1 MFLISDEQ
9 IRSLVTVKDCLE
21 VVELAFQDLAEG
33 KAVDSPR
40 ERIFVETPKDAGV
53 YALSRLCAAVPRFGV
68 AALRITSHPRGSS
81 RDPMDNHFILLF
93 NVENGRLLALLQGFT
108 LSGLRLGA
116 TTALVAKYLAP
127 KGELEV
133 GVFGSGKQA
142 RANLEGLAAVTKIH
156 QVKVYSP
163 NPSHCSLFCE
173 EMAKKLGLA
182 VIPHR
187 ESSGVVQ
194 GSDIVLGASNA
205 WEPVFDGNLIKDGAL
220 VISLRNS
227 DHHKKPREFDETT
240 IKRSSTIVVCSKE
253 QINIDQQGEL
263 LEPIEKGLTSWAK
276 IYELT
281 DLVTG
286 KVPGRRSPEE
296 IVFYHSNTGNGIQ
309 FAAVAFKALQ
319 IAKDSGTGRE
329 LPDEWFFTDL
339 TSWWEQGFHPTP

>member
-1 MFLISDEQ
+1 MVLVKSEADSSADGGTWTTLIIDVSEINDYVLIYNKLIAFSLMPRKQKERNDVLISDEQ
-9 IRSLVTVKDCLE
+9 IRSSVTVKDCLE
-21 VVELAFQDLAEG
+21 VVELAFQDLAAG

-53 YALSRLCAAVPRFGV
+53 YALSRLCGAVPRFGV

-81 RDPMDNHFILLF
+81 RDPLDNHFILLF

-133 GVFGSGKQA
+133 GVFGSGKSKSQPG
-142 RANLEGLAAVTKIH
+142 GLAAVTKIH

-173 EMAKKLGLA
+173 EMGKKLGLA

-205 WEPVFDGNLIKDGAL
+205 WEPVYDGNLIKM
-220 VISLRNS
+220 V
-227 DHHKKPREFDETT
+227 
-240 IKRSSTIVVCSKE
+240 
-253 QINIDQQGEL
+253 
-263 LEPIEKGLTSWAK
+263 
-276 IYELT
+276 
-281 DLVTG
+281 
-286 KVPGRRSPEE
+286 
-296 IVFYHSNTGNGIQ
+296 HS
-309 FAAVAFKALQ
+309 
-319 IAKDSGTGRE
+319 
-329 LPDEWFFTDL
+329 
-339 TSWWEQGFHPTP
+339 

>member
-1 MFLISDEQ
+1 ME
-9 IRSLVTVKDCLE
+9 
-21 VVELAFQDLAEG
+21 
-33 KAVDSPR
+33 
-40 ERIFVETPKDAGV
+40 
-53 YALSRLCAAVPRFGV
+53 
-68 AALRITSHPRGSS
+68 
-81 RDPMDNHFILLF
+81 
-93 NVENGRLLALLQGFT
+93 
-108 LSGLRLGA
+108 
-116 TTALVAKYLAP
+116 
-127 KGELEV
+127 
-133 GVFGSGKQA
+133 
-142 RANLEGLAAVTKIH
+142 
-156 QVKVYSP
+156 
-163 NPSHCSLFCE
+163 
-173 EMAKKLGLA
+173 KKLGLA

-205 WEPVFDGNLIKDGAL
+205 WKPVYDGNLIKDGAL

-286 KVPGRRSPEE
+286 KVPGRRSPKE

-319 IAKDSGTGRE
+319 IAKDSGTARE